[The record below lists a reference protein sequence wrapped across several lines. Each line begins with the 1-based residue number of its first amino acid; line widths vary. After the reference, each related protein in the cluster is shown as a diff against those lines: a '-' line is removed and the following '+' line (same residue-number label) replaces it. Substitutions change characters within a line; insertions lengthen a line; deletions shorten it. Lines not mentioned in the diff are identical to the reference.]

1 MCPKKNHPKHK
12 MHSPYKRMYQKVP
25 QENWLQKGVKVV
37 DQGLAMYNTG
47 KALYHAGSTIAA
59 GFRAVAPMMGM
70 ML

>member
-1 MCPKKNHPKHK
+1 
-12 MHSPYKRMYQKVP
+12 MYQKVP

-37 DQGLAMYNTG
+37 DQGLALYNTG
-47 KALYHAGSTIAA
+47 MALYHAGSTIAA